1 MPRHRQIFDIAQH
14 HSFFFFFNSVQCVH
28 GIPQPFKRLS
38 QSTQTD
44 LCCFLSSFLSQILE
58 NEKANSFGTS
68 DRKEPPIKLT
78 DSASLATSEYKNIPS
93 GEAPKSGCC

>member
-1 MPRHRQIFDIAQH
+1 M
-14 HSFFFFFNSVQCVH
+14 H
-28 GIPQPFKRLS
+28 GIPQAFMKLIKS
-38 QSTQTD
+38 MQTD

-68 DRKEPPIKLT
+68 DRKEPSIKLT
-78 DSASLATSEYKNIPS
+78 DSASLATSEYYKNIPS

>member
-1 MPRHRQIFDIAQH
+1 MKLI
-14 HSFFFFFNSVQCVH
+14 
-28 GIPQPFKRLS
+28 
-38 QSTQTD
+38 QSMQTD

-68 DRKEPPIKLT
+68 DSKEPSIKLT
-78 DSASLATSEYKNIPS
+78 DSASFATSEYRNIPS